1 MTKAMLN
8 SWVDVTEDR
17 KETLVDLRPVRNSDS
32 LQPSVR
38 PNVPVNNFIRNIVG
52 YSVVVE
58 EGRRVDYL

>member
-1 MTKAMLN
+1 MLN

-38 PNVPVNNFIRNIVG
+38 PNVSSEQLYKE
-52 YSVVVE
+52 YSWLF
-58 EGRRVDYL
+58 GGSRRR